1 MLKAL
6 ILCGGKSTRMG
17 ADKGLLQ
24 HQDLSWAQH
33 AAQKFSSLDFQYLV
47 SINEEQKQE
56 YLSIFESN
64 ILIEDNKTMAAEGP
78 LKGILSAH
86 QRMPNLDIFVL
97 ACDMRDIHRD
107 VLRYLV
113 ATYTIN
119 KAEAFVYSN
128 GDLAEPLCAIYT
140 AKGLQKISALLQLG
154 QLKNWGMQYILHR
167 LDSMYLPIPEK
178 WIPFFRNFNSTEDL
192 S

>member
-33 AAQKFSSLDFQYLV
+33 AAQKFSSLDFQFLV

-64 ILIEDNKTMAAEGP
+64 ILIEDNYIIVAEGP

-86 QRMPNLDIFVL
+86 QWMPNLDIFVL

-128 GDLAEPLCAIYT
+128 GDLAEPLCSIYT

-154 QLKNWGMQYILHR
+154 QLKNWCMHYILHR
-167 LDSMYLPIPEK
+167 LD
-178 WIPFFRNFNSTEDL
+178 
-192 S
+192 